1 MAKTAIADV
10 IIPSLFE
17 KYVIERTATLSAFG
31 ASGIVESDPFFDAL
45 AAGGG
50 NTVDMPFW
58 QDVNPNRQI
67 LADNAP
73 LAVNKIGASKDIARI
88 QMDANA
94 WSVNDLAKILSGAD
108 PMGALV
114 ELVGNYWIRM
124 DQGLIVS
131 SLKGMFASAT
141 MAGNKLAIASETV
154 AGQSGSTRLNGNTF
168 VDATVKLG
176 DRGDRLTAIAMHSA
190 TEAAIRKL
198 DLIDFV
204 PDSEGKAQIKTFQ
217 GRRVIVDD
225 GLPTRAGTTDGM
237 VYTSYLFGPG
247 AFAKGAAPL
256 AGEPLL
262 GGHGTEGVEWARAA
276 LDSDT
281 NFINRRRFI
290 LHPRGVKFNSA
301 AVAGTSPTNAELENG
316 ANWTRVFEN
325 KNVRIVAIEHN

>member
-17 KYVIERTATLSAFG
+17 KYVIERTATQAAFG

-50 NTVDMPFW
+50 QTVDMPFW

-67 LADNAP
+67 MSDAAP

-94 WSVNDLAKILSGAD
+94 WSVNDLAKILSGDD

-114 ELVGNYWIRM
+114 GLVGDYWIRV

-131 SLKGMFASAT
+131 SLKGIFGSAT

-154 AGQSGSTRLNGNTF
+154 AGQSAATRLNGITF

-190 TEAAIRKL
+190 TEAALRKL
-198 DLIDFV
+198 DLIDFI

-225 GLPTRAGTTDGM
+225 GLPVRNGTTDGL
-237 VYTSYLFGPG
+237 VYTTYLFGPG
-247 AFAKGAAPL
+247 AFARGAAPL

-301 AVAGTSPTNAELENG
+301 SVAGTSPTNAELETA

-325 KNVRIVAIEHN
+325 KNVRIVAIDHN

>member
-17 KYVIERTATLSAFG
+17 KYVIERTAVLSAFG

-50 NTVDMPFW
+50 NSVDMPFW
-58 QDVNPNRQI
+58 QDVNPARQI

-73 LAVNKIGASKDIARI
+73 LAVNKIGSSKDITRI
-88 QMDANA
+88 QVDANA

-114 ELVGNYWIRM
+114 ALVGDYWIRM

-131 SLKGMFASAT
+131 SLKGMFASAS

-154 AGQSGSTRLNGNTF
+154 AGQSGSTRLNGSTF

-176 DRGDRLTAIAMHSA
+176 DRGSRLTAIAMHSA
-190 TEAAIRKL
+190 TEASLRKL
-198 DLIDFV
+198 DLIDYV
-204 PDSEGKAQIKTFQ
+204 PESEGKAEIAVFQ

-225 GLPTRAGTTDGM
+225 GLPTRAGTTDGL
-237 VYTSYLFGPG
+237 VYTSFLFGPG

-256 AGEPLL
+256 SGEPLL

-301 AVAGTSPTNAELENG
+301 AVAGTSPTNA
-316 ANWTRVFEN
+316 
-325 KNVRIVAIEHN
+325 